1 MLAARDKK
9 TIVIAIIIYMFS
21 QTLIFASI
29 PKDGDPSPLPVVVK
43 QGTGL
48 AEIADTLKKEGL
60 IYSKILFMLGSLIYR
75 GQLIAGEYEL
85 RRNMSTVEIVRK
97 MGQGKRKIYSLK
109 IVEGHNIYTI
119 ADTFD
124 RSGIMTKQEFLNLA
138 TDRKYLESIGVP
150 SDSLEGY
157 LFADTYF
164 YSKEVGAEKFIAGI
178 VRRTLKFFDGE
189 DLKGK
194 MTLAGMDMHK
204 TLTLA
209 SMIEKESGKSEEK
222 PLVAAVFRNRLL
234 KGMSFDCDPTVIY
247 GTRGFGAPI
256 RKVDLV
262 TRTPYNTY
270 AFKGYPRGPICSP
283 GKVSVMAALN
293 PAAADYLYFVSK
305 NDGTHV
311 FSRDMA
317 EHNRYVKMYQRTRT
331 TQ

>member
-29 PKDGDPSPLPVVVK
+29 PKDGDPSPLFVVVK

-48 AEIADTLKKEGL
+48 AQIADVLKKEGL
-60 IYSKILFMLGSLIYR
+60 IYSKMLFILGSLMYR

-119 ADTFD
+119 ADTID
-124 RSGIMTKQEFLNLA
+124 RSGIMTRQAFLDLA
-138 TDRKYLESIGVP
+138 TDRKYLENIGVP

-164 YSKEVGAEKFIAGI
+164 YSKEIGAEKFIEGI
-178 VRRTLKFFDGE
+178 VRRTLRLFDGE

-194 MTLAGMDMHK
+194 MASAGMDMHR

-209 SMIEKESGKSEEK
+209 SMIEKESSRSEEK

-256 RKVDLV
+256 RKIDLI
-262 TRTPYNTY
+262 THTPYNTY

-293 PAAADYLYFVSK
+293 PAAVDYLYFVSK

-311 FSRDMA
+311 FSRDMV
-317 EHNRYVKMYQRTRT
+317 EHNRYVNMYQRIRT